1 MNRSEN
7 ITSLAAA
14 LCAFQ
19 ADVKNVKKDAV
30 NPFFKSKYASLDSI
44 WDEVRPL
51 LKNHKLALTQFPS
64 GDGELTS
71 ILLHES
77 GEFIEVSAK
86 MSIKEH
92 TPQGQGSA
100 ITYMRRYAMSSI
112 LGIVTEEDDDG
123 NEASKPAIKVAAPK
137 APTATVGGA
146 RANAPANEG
155 LTAPCDN
162 IDCKGIAKLQFGK
175 FCYNCG
181 QHVKKGGT
189 IAKLRSE
196 GAVSEEE
203 VPMSEIPF

>member
-1 MNRSEN
+1 MNKSES
-7 ITSLAAA
+7 ISVLSAA

-19 ADVKNVKKDAV
+19 AEVENVKKDAT

-44 WDEVRPL
+44 WDAVRPIL
-51 LKNHKLALTQFPS
+51 AKNKLALSQFPS

-123 NEASKPAIKVAAPK
+123 NEASKPAIKAAAPK
-137 APTATVGGA
+137 APQATVGGA

-155 LTAPCDN
+155 QTAPCDN
-162 IDCKGIAKLQFGK
+162 SECRGTAKLQYGK
-175 FCYNCG
+175 LCYTCS
-181 QHVKKGGT
+181 QHVKKGGS

-203 VPMSEIPF
+203 VPIDSIPF